1 MIDMMYVLMA
11 IKCNAAAP
19 QPVSSRAQCVRPNR
33 CRWSAPLPRVCEYTS
48 ALGARRSLAARP
60 SAPRLNRSP
69 VAAAHEPASCLGR
82 IPVDTPRRAEK
93 MLVVVAVGETS
104 RSVPRVELVRRGEV
118 VHPLSKTA
126 SY

>member
-1 MIDMMYVLMA
+1 VKL
-11 IKCNAAAP
+11 
-19 QPVSSRAQCVRPNR
+19 
-33 CRWSAPLPRVCEYTS
+33 E
-48 ALGARRSLAARP
+48 
-60 SAPRLNRSP
+60 
-69 VAAAHEPASCLGR
+69 
-82 IPVDTPRRAEK
+82 